1 MVTAQAS
8 PLTSPLPNGRLSPLE
23 LVAALFGVISVYLST
38 RENIL
43 SWPTALVNVGLY
55 TVVFYEARL
64 YADMGLQVV
73 YFGLSAYGWY
83 EWKFG
88 GANRSVLKVS
98 RATPRVWV
106 VLTVVNLLAWITLG
120 SLLSRTNAALPWL
133 DSLLSTTS
141 LCAQLLMTRKV
152 LENWALWIVLDL
164 VYVPMFITRGLY
176 ATAGLYTIFLVL
188 AVLGWRQWKRSLA
201 LSADPGFA
209 PATP

>member
-1 MVTAQAS
+1 M
-8 PLTSPLPNGRLSPLE
+8 
-23 LVAALFGVISVYLST
+23 ISVYLSA

-55 TVVFYEARL
+55 TVVFYEARF

-83 EWKFG
+83 KWKFG
-88 GANRSVLKVS
+88 GANRTVLRVS

-106 VLTVVNLLAWITLG
+106 VLTVVNLVAWIALG
-120 SLLSRTNAALPWL
+120 SLLSRTDATLPWL

-152 LENWALWIVLDL
+152 LENWSIWIVLDL
-164 VYVPMFITRGLY
+164 VYVPMFIARGLY
-176 ATAGLYTIFLVL
+176 ATAALYAIFLVL
-188 AVLGWRQWKRSLA
+188 AFLGWREWKRSLA
-201 LSADPGFA
+201 SGGAAGFA
-209 PATP
+209 PSSP